1 MSAVPTPPSAEE
13 RRQAV
18 ARALGRAPAF
28 LRYAAR
34 YAPSLE
40 DAEDAYQQAMEIAL
54 QSAPSTDPR
63 RLDAWLYTV
72 VRHEA
77 LAAGRRRRREA
88 PEPGADVAASD
99 RAVAPDARRPDVV
112 AEWRERHADVTEA
125 LSGLSETQ
133 RTCLILRT
141 AGLGHAQIAE
151 MTGRPLRQV
160 ERAISRGR
168 ARVIEWETAV
178 ASGAACERLRPAID
192 HVAQG
197 GGRPVDRRR
206 VETHVRRCLPCR
218 QVLAARR
225 RLDPQLIALVPAALL
240 PSGGAP
246 SADVSLLAGY
256 ADRLMASG
264 GARLA
269 HFGHLAAE
277 LPAAGAG
284 RLGAK
289 GLALVAAAA
298 AGLPFVTAQIDGP
311 PTSPPIVSETPAPPP
326 SVRAEPTPPPA
337 VEPTPPPRRSTAP
350 ARRAGSPSA
359 SAEQTPDPASRRESR
374 RADPSTRSAA
384 PPPSRPISVRV
395 VTARPTSPPSGSAA
409 AEFGP

>member
-1 MSAVPTPPSAEE
+1 MTTPPSPPPTAEQ

-18 ARALGRAPAF
+18 ARALGRAPTF

-34 YAPSLE
+34 YAPSPE

-54 QSAPSTDPR
+54 QSAPSDEPR
-63 RLDAWLYTV
+63 RFDAWFFAV
-72 VRHEA
+72 VRNEA

-88 PEPGADVAASD
+88 PGTSADLAESD
-99 RAVAPDARRPDVV
+99 RAVAADARRPDVI
-112 AEWRERHADVTEA
+112 AEWRERHADVKEA

-133 RTCLILRT
+133 RSCLILRT
-141 AGLGHAQIAE
+141 AGLGHEQIAE
-151 MTGRPLRQV
+151 LTGRPLRQV

-168 ARVIEWETAV
+168 ARVIEWESAV

-192 HVAQG
+192 HVARG
-197 GGRPVDRRR
+197 GGRPVDQRR
-206 VETHVRRCLPCR
+206 VANHVRRCLPCR

-225 RLDPQLIALVPAALL
+225 RLDPQLVALVPAALL
-240 PSGGAP
+240 PVGAPP
-246 SADVSLLAGY
+246 SADVSIIAGY
-256 ADRLMASG
+256 ADRLAVAG

-269 HFGHLAAE
+269 QIGQLITE

-298 AGLPFVTAQIDGP
+298 AGLPILTTQIDDSATP
-311 PTSPPIVSETPAPPP
+311 PPIVSSAPGTGAAAPPSVTMTAPRRTPTPAPAPAPTTAPEPAESTPPRRAPSAAPGPAAELMPAPEVRTTRPVSRRVAAAQPAPPP
-326 SVRAEPTPPPA
+326 RGT
-337 VEPTPPPRRSTAP
+337 
-350 ARRAGSPSA
+350 
-359 SAEQTPDPASRRESR
+359 
-374 RADPSTRSAA
+374 
-384 PPPSRPISVRV
+384 
-395 VTARPTSPPSGSAA
+395 AA